1 MPEAFYFKIKDI
13 RKKTKISKERQNVL
27 FFIFV
32 PVKKPKGLNFPFYI
46 ARRYLIAKKSH
57 NVINLISFI
66 SVVGVMVGTMALV
79 VVLSSFN
86 GFDDLVHSLFN
97 SFDPDLKITPAQGK
111 TFPDTLAAMKK
122 VKQLPEVM
130 VAADVIEENA
140 LLQYRNR
147 QYIATV
153 KGVSDDYI
161 AMSGVDSMMV
171 DGKFVLH
178 EKNAPMAVVGQGIAM
193 NLGVGLNFIS
203 PIKIYVPRR
212 SKHISLNPERA
223 FNKKYIFPAGVFA
236 IQQDFDLKYMIVPL
250 EFARELFGYHH
261 ELSAV
266 EIKLKPGVQ
275 EKKAEEKIQTILGP
289 AFRVKNRYEQQALL
303 YRIMKTEKW
312 AIFLILTFILI
323 IASFNVIGSL
333 SMLIIEKK
341 EDIMTFRN
349 LGGDYSLIRKIFL
362 LEGWMITIV
371 GAAAGVALGLFI
383 CWLQLRFGIVKI
395 PGSGSFVIDTY
406 PVKVLAPDIF
416 LVFLTVLAIGYG
428 AAWYP
433 VRFIIG
439 RMMKSDKRKIL
450 ST

>member
-1 MPEAFYFKIKDI
+1 M
-13 RKKTKISKERQNVL
+13 
-27 FFIFV
+27 
-32 PVKKPKGLNFPFYI
+32 NFPFYI
-46 ARRYLIAKKSH
+46 AKRYLVAKKSH

-66 SVVGVMVGTMALV
+66 SVIGVMVGTMALV

-97 SFDPDLKITPAQGK
+97 SFDPDLKITPAKGK
-111 TFPDTLAAMKK
+111 TFPDSLAVIKK
-122 VKQLPEVM
+122 VKHLPEVM
-130 VAADVIEENA
+130 HAADVVEENA
-140 LLQYRNR
+140 LLQYRKR

-153 KGVSDDYI
+153 KGVSDEYT

-171 DGKFVLH
+171 DGAFVLH
-178 EKNAPMAVVGQGIAM
+178 SKGAPMAVLGQGIAI

-212 SKHISLNPERA
+212 TKHISLNPERA
-223 FNKKYIFPAGVFA
+223 FNKKYIFPSGVFA

-250 EFARELFGYHH
+250 EFARELFGYTY

-266 EIKLKPGVQ
+266 ELKFKPGVNNKQ
-275 EKKAEEKIQTILGP
+275 TEEKIENILG
-289 AFRVKNRYEQQALL
+289 ADFLVKNRYEQQALL

-312 AIFLILTFILI
+312 VIFLILTFILI

-349 LGGDYSLIRKIFL
+349 LGGDHSLIRRIFL
-362 LEGWMITIV
+362 FEGWMITIV
-371 GAAAGVALGLFI
+371 GAVAGIALGLFI
-383 CWLQLRFGIVKI
+383 CWLQLHFGIVKI

-406 PVKVLAPDIF
+406 PVKVQALDI
-416 LVFLTVLAIGYG
+416 LLIFLTVLAIGYG

-439 RMMKSDKRKIL
+439 RLVRNDDRSLPSGRRK
-450 ST
+450 